1 MIVDFIK
8 KGDECLTHGR
18 CDSKQKEGKEE
29 KEERR
34 EKRKKKEFSYTADE
48 RGN

>member
-1 MIVDFIK
+1 MADVTANRR
-8 KGDECLTHGR
+8 KGR
-18 CDSKQKEGKEE
+18 KRKR
-29 KEERR
+29 EERR